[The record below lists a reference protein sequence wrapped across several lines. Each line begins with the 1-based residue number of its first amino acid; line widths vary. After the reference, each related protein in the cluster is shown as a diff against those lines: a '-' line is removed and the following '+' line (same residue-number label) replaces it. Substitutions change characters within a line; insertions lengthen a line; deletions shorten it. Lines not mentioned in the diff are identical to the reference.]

1 MAVRI
6 ATSDPKP
13 STRTPDYDY
22 FYFNKQ
28 TPAGGEC
35 AALIPHSLR
44 GIVKRGFTFDDRTL
58 RYDAELKASVLEL
71 DFDEPPVADPQLP
84 ADSDAGWG
92 DPDHLTALQAAEP
105 QALTAVAERHGA
117 IPNRG
122 ARPATLRKRN
132 AEARAAEHN
141 LEVDLL
147 MLLDQVCS
155 AFNYASKRIGV
166 GEKPRAMEAQ
176 KLATTA
182 LIPWLKARG
191 VALTDDEEKALSL

>member
-44 GIVKRGFTFDDRTL
+44 GLVQRGFTFDDAAL
-58 RYDAELKASVLEL
+58 RWNPDLKASVLEL

-92 DPDHLTALQAAEP
+92 DPDALTALGAADP
-105 QALTAVAERHGA
+105 AATRAVAERHGL

-122 ARPATLRKRN
+122 LRPATLRKRN

-141 LEVDLL
+141 LDLDLL
-147 MLLDQVCS
+147 LLLDQACS